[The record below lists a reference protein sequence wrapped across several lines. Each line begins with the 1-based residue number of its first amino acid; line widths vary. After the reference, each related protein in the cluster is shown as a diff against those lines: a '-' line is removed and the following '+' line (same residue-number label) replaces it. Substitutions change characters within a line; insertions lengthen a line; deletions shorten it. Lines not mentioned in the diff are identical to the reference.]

1 MKLPRRKFLQMATA
15 AAALPAASCLANAQ
29 AYPTRPVRFIVGQA
43 AGSGSDIYA
52 RVIGQWLSD
61 RLGQPF
67 VVDNRPGATGNLAA
81 EAVVRASAD
90 GYTVLFA
97 NNSNTINATLYEKM
111 DFNFIRDFAPVAGIL
126 SVPLVMEVNPSL
138 PARTVPEFI
147 AYAKANPGTINMA
160 SAGTGSVS
168 HLCGE
173 LFKFLTGVNLVHVP
187 YHGTSPALVDL
198 IAGQVQVMFDVIA
211 SSKEYIGSGRLR
223 GLAVTTAT
231 RSDVLPALPVIGDFV
246 PGYEANA
253 WGGLCAPRDTPA
265 EVISRLNAEVNAG
278 LADPTVKAR
287 LTDLGATG
295 LPGSPADFGRFLVED
310 TDKWGKVIK
319 FSGTKVD

>member
-1 MKLPRRKFLQMATA
+1 MATA
-15 AAALPAASCLANAQ
+15 TAALPAASRLAHAQ

-111 DFNFIRDFAPVAGIL
+111 DFNFNRDFAPVAGIL

-138 PARTVPEFI
+138 PARTIPEFI

-168 HLCGE
+168 HMCGE

-211 SSKEYIGSGRLR
+211 SSKEYVESGRLR
-223 GLAVTTAT
+223 GLAVTSAT
-231 RSDVLPALPVIGDFV
+231 RSDVLPALPPVGDFV
-246 PGYEANA
+246 PGYEASA
-253 WGGLCAPRDTPA
+253 WGGMCAPRDTPT
-265 EVISRLNAEVNAG
+265 EVVGRLNAEINAG
-278 LADPTVKAR
+278 LANPTVKAR
-287 LTDLGATG
+287 LADLGATG
-295 LPGSPADFGRFLVED
+295 LPGSPADFGQFLVED
-310 TDKWGKVIK
+310 TNKWGKVIK